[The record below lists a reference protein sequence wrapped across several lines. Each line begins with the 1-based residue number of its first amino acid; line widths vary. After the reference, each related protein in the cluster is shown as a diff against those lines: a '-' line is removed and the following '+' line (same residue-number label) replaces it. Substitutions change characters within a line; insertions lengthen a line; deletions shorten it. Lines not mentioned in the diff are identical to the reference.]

1 MHVQSTCK
9 FEVFEVLSALT
20 LLSISD
26 FALLESVAHVEG
38 SYGCQQSVAIRE
50 ALHWLRNTE

>member
-9 FEVFEVLSALT
+9 LEVLEVLRALRV
-20 LLSISD
+20 LSISD
-26 FALLESVAHVEG
+26 FALLEPVAYVEG
-38 SYGCQQSVAIRE
+38 SYGCQQSVAIRD